1 MAHRPGNVRSLF
13 VIDPERHA
21 ENRGRIESTL
31 RNIPGFRGYLEK
43 EYRRE
48 SDYIVRSWMADLLQ
62 KSKVQLDTYARTLV
76 ESLQID
82 DLPALDRAR
91 ARLDQLMSK
100 IRGDVRGYSAF
111 FGFVNVDEQR
121 LDAVY
126 DQDMAMVTK
135 VEQFVAKIEKLTSTQ
150 TPAKQ
155 VSDKLLQGIAELEQ
169 HYAKRHEILKGLA
182 NQGS

>member
-1 MAHRPGNVRSLF
+1 M
-13 VIDPERHA
+13 IDPERHA
-21 ENRGRIESTL
+21 ENRGWIETKL

-48 SDYIVRSWMADLLQ
+48 SDYTVRSWMAGLLQ
-62 KSKVQLDTYARTLV
+62 KSNITLDTYARTLV
-76 ESLQID
+76 ESDPPQID
-82 DLPALDRAR
+82 DLPAIERAR
-91 ARLDQLMSK
+91 ARLAQVMSK

-126 DQDMAMVTK
+126 DQDMTMVTEVEQFASK
-135 VEQFVAKIEKLTSTQ
+135 VEQLTNGQ

-155 VSDKLLQGIAELEQ
+155 VSSELLQGIAELEQ
-169 HYAKRHEILKGLA
+169 RYAKRYEILKGLA
-182 NQGS
+182 DEGSEAAG

>member
-1 MAHRPGNVRSLF
+1 M
-13 VIDPERHA
+13 IDPERHA
-21 ENRGRIESTL
+21 ENRGWIESTL

-135 VEQFVAKIEKLTSTQ
+135 VEQFAAKIEKLTSTQ

-182 NQGS
+182 NEGS

>member
-1 MAHRPGNVRSLF
+1 M
-13 VIDPERHA
+13 IDPERHA

-111 FGFVNVDEQR
+111 FGFVKVDEQR

-126 DQDMAMVTK
+126 DQDMVMVIE
-135 VEQFVAKIEKLTSTQ
+135 VEQFVAKIGQLTSSE

-155 VSDKLLQGIAELEQ
+155 VSDELLQGVAELEQ

-182 NQGS
+182 DEGSEETTEGTTP

>member
-1 MAHRPGNVRSLF
+1 TGLHTPSETGFQANDRHRNPTISNDLAKKLQPGNELITGPVQCRYSTLPPQTEQIKTRLLKRFVRMAQVTVTTTGQLKCAARQSQRNQRHGTPSIGKVRSLF

-21 ENRGRIESTL
+21 ENRGWIESTL

-48 SDYIVRSWMADLLQ
+48 SDYTVRSWMADLLQ

-91 ARLDQLMSK
+91 ARLD
-100 IRGDVRGYSAF
+100 
-111 FGFVNVDEQR
+111 
-121 LDAVY
+121 
-126 DQDMAMVTK
+126 
-135 VEQFVAKIEKLTSTQ
+135 
-150 TPAKQ
+150 
-155 VSDKLLQGIAELEQ
+155 
-169 HYAKRHEILKGLA
+169 
-182 NQGS
+182 

>member
-1 MAHRPGNVRSLF
+1 

-21 ENRGRIESTL
+21 ENRGWIESTL

-48 SDYIVRSWMADLLQ
+48 SDYTVRSWMADLLQ

-135 VEQFVAKIEKLTSTQ
+135 VEKFVAKIEKLTSAQ

-155 VSDKLLQGIAELEQ
+155 VSDQLLQGIAELEQ
-169 HYAKRHEILKGLA
+169 HYTKRHEILKGLA
-182 NQGS
+182 NEGS

>member
-1 MAHRPGNVRSLF
+1 MIN
-13 VIDPERHA
+13 PERHA
-21 ENRGRIESTL
+21 ENRGWIESKL

-48 SDYIVRSWMADLLQ
+48 SDYTVRSWMADLLQ
-62 KSKVQLDTYARTLV
+62 KSKVQLDSYARTLV
-76 ESLQID
+76 ETLQID
-82 DLPALDRAR
+82 DLPAVERAR

-111 FGFVNVDEQR
+111 FGFVKVDEQR

-126 DQDMAMVTK
+126 DQDMAMVIE
-135 VEQFVAKIEKLTSTQ
+135 VEQFVSKIGQLTSGQ

-155 VSDKLLQGIAELEQ
+155 VSDELLQGVAELEQ

-182 NQGS
+182 DEGSEETTGSTTP